1 MDFTDA
7 KDAAAWMREQRKQRG
22 WSTIQLADYARA
34 IARREG
40 SQLKLTQQTVSG
52 FEQPDG
58 AKRIPEWLRFVEM
71 AFQEGAPSA
80 DQHTA
85 RRDDLVFIRE
95 VDISYAMGAGADV
108 ADYPDAQ
115 LVPFN
120 LGFVQQLTRA
130 PLERLFLATGH
141 GESME
146 PTLLRHDLILI
157 DTNQTRVAQQDQI
170 WALTYAGAGM
180 IKRLRR
186 VKGPSGDRYRILSDN
201 PQVPP
206 EEAEFDD
213 VHIVGKVIWI
223 GRRM

>member
-1 MDFTDA
+1 MPFRDTPT
-7 KDAAAWMREQRKQRG
+7 AAAWMREQRAKRG
-22 WSTIQLADYARA
+22 WSTTQLANFTRA

-40 SQLKLTQQTVSG
+40 SSLKLTQQTISG
-52 FEQPDG
+52 FEQPG
-58 AKRIPEWLRFVEM
+58 NAKKIPDWFRYAEM
-71 AFQEGAPSA
+71 AFEEGAPS
-80 DQHTA
+80 DSQTTA
-85 RRDDLVFIRE
+85 PRDDLVFIRE
-95 VDISYAMGAGADV
+95 VDISYAMGAGAEI

-130 PLERLFLATGH
+130 PLERLFLASGH

-170 WALTYAGAGM
+170 WALTYAGGGM

-186 VKGPSGDRYRILSDN
+186 VKGPNGDRYRILSDN

-206 EEAEFDD
+206 EEAELED